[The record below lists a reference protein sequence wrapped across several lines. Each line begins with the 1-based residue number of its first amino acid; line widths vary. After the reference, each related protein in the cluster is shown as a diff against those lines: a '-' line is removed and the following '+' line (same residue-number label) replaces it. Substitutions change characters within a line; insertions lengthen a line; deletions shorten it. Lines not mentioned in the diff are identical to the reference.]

1 MRSVRG
7 RGEGW
12 DAGCGEGFRCVW
24 SARCAFGRW
33 VAARTSLATGAFA
46 LVSHP
51 GAGRSRAVIA
61 DGALHVEE
69 GPLVGQ
75 EDRLSGLNR
84 HKRFCRVRVAD
95 ADGGF
100 VESVPLSV
108 PSKS

>member
-1 MRSVRG
+1 M
-7 RGEGW
+7 
-12 DAGCGEGFRCVW
+12 
-24 SARCAFGRW
+24 
-33 VAARTSLATGAFA
+33 
-46 LVSHP
+46 
-51 GAGRSRAVIA
+51 
-61 DGALHVEE
+61 
-69 GPLVGQ
+69 GQ